1 MREETV
7 KAKGSGLVL
16 KMRARARLDERARAG
31 SFPVKKGGYMSH
43 RISIEDAEKL
53 KMWGRA
59 MGSAH
64 GKTVAED
71 MVKVI
76 YSPMY
81 CKFECEI
88 CGASGHYKMGNQL
101 VCPVCNGELS
111 S

>member
-1 MREETV
+1 
-7 KAKGSGLVL
+7 
-16 KMRARARLDERARAG
+16 
-31 SFPVKKGGYMSH
+31 MSH

-53 KMWGRA
+53 RMWGKA

-71 MVKVI
+71 MIKVI

-88 CGASGHYKMGNQL
+88 CGARGHYEMGTPS
-101 VCPVCNGELS
+101 VCSACNGEVS